1 MPVEV
6 HIPTMLRGCTG
17 GARTV
22 EGSGG
27 TLADLLGDLEA
38 RYAGVRDRM
47 VTETGALRRLVLV
60 YVNDHDVR
68 GLGGLQATIRDGDTV
83 TISPALA
90 GGAMGLAAA
99 AALNGLWAMET
110 MAHEKD

>member
-22 EGSGG
+22 DGSGD
-27 TLADLLGDLEA
+27 TLADLLNDLEG
-38 RYAGVRDRM
+38 RYAGVRDRI
-47 VTETGALRRLVLV
+47 VTESGSLRHMVLV
-60 YVNDHDVR
+60 YVNDQDVR
-68 GLGGLQATIRDGDTV
+68 SLGGLQATIRYGDTV

-90 GGAMGLAAA
+90 GGSLGFAAA
-99 AALNGLWAMET
+99 AALTGRWTTEPMT
-110 MAHEKD
+110 HEHD